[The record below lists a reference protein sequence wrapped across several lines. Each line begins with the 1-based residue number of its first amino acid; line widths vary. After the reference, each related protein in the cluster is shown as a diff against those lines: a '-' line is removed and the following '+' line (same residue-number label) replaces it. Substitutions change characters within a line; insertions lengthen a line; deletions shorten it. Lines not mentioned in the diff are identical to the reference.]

1 VSESSEIEDI
11 FQSGNCKT
19 YLLER
24 SLVENK
30 VGGSNGFR
38 WMGADAYL
46 FDIDG
51 TLMRSKD
58 RVHFNALNHAML
70 EAYGIETTIAGVAY
84 HGKTDPGIL
93 RAALER
99 AGLGKETIDGKLS
112 EALRVVRREVEQR
125 AAELTPAV
133 CNGIPVV
140 LSKLKDAQKLIGVA
154 SGNRES
160 IGWRKI
166 QAAGLREFFT
176 FGTFADEH
184 ELREQ
189 VFQAGMEKVRAQIG
203 TGAKVCFIGD
213 TPEDVMAAKKVGA
226 DIIAVCTGIFKAQ
239 DLLPLGPDACVGS
252 CAELV

>member
-1 VSESSEIEDI
+1 MSESSEIEDI

-84 HGKTDPGIL
+84 HGKTDP
-93 RAALER
+93 
-99 AGLGKETIDGKLS
+99 
-112 EALRVVRREVEQR
+112 
-125 AAELTPAV
+125 
-133 CNGIPVV
+133 
-140 LSKLKDAQKLIGVA
+140 
-154 SGNRES
+154 
-160 IGWRKI
+160 
-166 QAAGLREFFT
+166 
-176 FGTFADEH
+176 
-184 ELREQ
+184 
-189 VFQAGMEKVRAQIG
+189 
-203 TGAKVCFIGD
+203 
-213 TPEDVMAAKKVGA
+213 
-226 DIIAVCTGIFKAQ
+226 
-239 DLLPLGPDACVGS
+239 
-252 CAELV
+252 

>member
-1 VSESSEIEDI
+1 MSESSEIEDI

-140 LSKLKDAQKLIGVA
+140 LSKLKDALKVLKAKAAPLIA
-154 SGNRES
+154 
-160 IGWRKI
+160 
-166 QAAGLREFFT
+166 
-176 FGTFADEH
+176 
-184 ELREQ
+184 
-189 VFQAGMEKVRAQIG
+189 
-203 TGAKVCFIGD
+203 
-213 TPEDVMAAKKVGA
+213 
-226 DIIAVCTGIFKAQ
+226 
-239 DLLPLGPDACVGS
+239 
-252 CAELV
+252 